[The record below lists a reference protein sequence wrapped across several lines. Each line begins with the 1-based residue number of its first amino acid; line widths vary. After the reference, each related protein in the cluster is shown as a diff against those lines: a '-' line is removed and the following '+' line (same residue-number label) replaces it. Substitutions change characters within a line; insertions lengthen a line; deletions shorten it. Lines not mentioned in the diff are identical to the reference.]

1 MKHFV
6 HTTLAALLTACILV
20 AGTARAEAAAL
31 QLSPISVDVHAPGAS
46 SAITLRNHG
55 HGVINAQIRVFRWT
69 QRNGKDELVPTTD
82 VVASP
87 PFAKIQPDGDYTVRV
102 VRVSKKALQ
111 TEESYRLIID
121 ELPSKP
127 SKPGISIKLVVRYSI
142 PVFFGVGRQGPGQ
155 LAWTIEKRGTETWV
169 VAKNSSA
176 RRVRISSLR
185 VKSPIGSGYSFGNGL
200 AGYVLG
206 HSSNQWRVMKNL
218 KGMAKTGHVLVTAQ
232 GDNGPI
238 KQKAP
243 VRVSK

>member
-1 MKHFV
+1 MKHSM
-6 HTTLAALLTACILV
+6 HTTMAALLAACFFV
-20 AGTARAEAAAL
+20 AGTARTEAAAL
-31 QLSPISVDVHAPGAS
+31 QLSPISVDVQAPGAS
-46 SAITLRNHG
+46 STITLSNHG
-55 HGVINAQIRVFRWT
+55 DGLINAQIRVFRWT
-69 QRNGKDELVPTTD
+69 QRNGRDELVPTTD

-87 PFAKIQPDGDYTVRV
+87 PFAKIQPNGDYTVRI

-111 TEESYRLIID
+111 SEESYRLIID

-127 SKPGISIKLVVRYSI
+127 SKSGISIKLVVRYSI
-142 PVFFGVGRQGPGQ
+142 PVFFGVNRQHSGQ
-155 LAWTIEKRGTETWV
+155 LAWAIEKRGTKTWV
-169 VAKNSSA
+169 VAKNTSA
-176 RRVRISSLR
+176 RRVRLSSLR

-206 HSSNQWRVMKNL
+206 HSSNQWRIMKNL
-218 KGMAKTGHVLVTAQ
+218 KGLAKNGHVLVTAQ